1 MDGDFGDLWAEPER
15 VGGHP
20 TLHGLPD
27 LQVGARETWSPSRPD
42 QVTSP
47 D

>member
-1 MDGDFGDLWAEPER
+1 MDGDFGDLWAE
-15 VGGHP
+15 
-20 TLHGLPD
+20 PD